1 MNPFLSVNSPALGN
15 TARLR
20 IFMKPVVCVRL
31 EGKRR
36 VRCLASSEDHLG
48 EADRRGEEDHTK
60 IEKSTLCKGSLL
72 LCRVFSCL
80 SYISSYKVLDKIF
93 K

>member
-20 IFMKPVVCVRL
+20 IFMRLVVCARL

-36 VRCLASSEDHLG
+36 VRCLASAEDHLG

-60 IEKSTLCKGSLL
+60 IEKHAMCEGSLL
-72 LCRVFSCL
+72 LCSVFSCL
-80 SYISSYKVLDKIF
+80 SCIGYNVKMTV
-93 K
+93 